1 MLRGI
6 PIRLAAGSSGANPM
20 QQSKP
25 PWLERIIPPHIQS
38 IPPYVPGKPVA
49 ELQRE
54 MGLSEATKMAS
65 NENPLGPSPLAMSA
79 MERHLKEAHVY
90 PESSAP
96 DLREGLASRLGVD
109 PDCIV
114 LGNGSD
120 EIMQMATHVFIRP
133 EDEAVMSEHD
143 FSMYRICVRTFG
155 GKPIRVP
162 LKDYRPDL
170 SAMVKAITERTRL
183 IFLAVPNSPTG
194 SVVSRLEFESFL
206 KDLPRDRLILVFD
219 EAYRE
224 YIQDPDCPFG
234 PDYLSGDLPVLILRT
249 FSKIYGLAG
258 LRVGYGIG
266 KPWLI
271 ELLNRV
277 RPPFNVNSLAQ
288 VGALAALDDTEHVQR
303 SVKLTRDG
311 MDYLAAEFSS
321 LGLQFIPSQAN
332 FITFR
337 LGSSAKEL
345 YEALLKEGII
355 VRHLASFGMEE
366 WIRVTIG
373 KEEEN
378 RSFISA
384 LKKVL
389 AQES

>member
-1 MLRGI
+1 
-6 PIRLAAGSSGANPM
+6 M
-20 QQSKP
+20 QQTKP
-25 PWLERIIPPHIQS
+25 SWLERIIPRHIQS

-54 MGLSEATKMAS
+54 LGLLEATKMAS
-65 NENPLGPSPLAMSA
+65 NENPLGPSPLAIKA
-79 MERHLKEAHVY
+79 IEKHLHEAHVY

-96 DLREGLASRLGVD
+96 ELRAGLASRLGIN
-109 PDCIV
+109 PDSII

-120 EIMQMATHVFIRP
+120 EIMQMATHVFIQP

-143 FSMYRICVRTFG
+143 FSMYRICVRAFG

-162 LKDYRPDL
+162 LKNYRPDL
-170 SAMVKAITERTRL
+170 GAMVKAIKERTKL

-194 SVVSRLEFESFL
+194 SIVSRAEFESFL
-206 KDLPRDRLILVFD
+206 KDLPRQQLILVVD

-224 YIQDPDCPFG
+224 YVQDADCPIG
-234 PDYLSGDLPVLILRT
+234 LDYISSELPILVLRT

-258 LRVGYGIG
+258 LRVGYGISQ
-266 KPWLI
+266 PWLV
-271 ELLNRV
+271 EVLNRV

-288 VGALAALDDTEHVQR
+288 VGALAALNDTEHVNR

-311 MDYLAAEFSS
+311 MDYLAIEFSA

-332 FITFR
+332 FMAFR
-337 LGSSAKEL
+337 LGEATKEC
-345 YEALLKEGII
+345 YEALLREGVI
-355 VRHLASFGMEE
+355 VRHLASFGMDE

-373 KEEEN
+373 TDDEN
-378 RSFISA
+378 RKFIKA
-384 LKKVL
+384 LRKV
-389 AQES
+389 ESKAPC

>member
-1 MLRGI
+1 
-6 PIRLAAGSSGANPM
+6 M
-20 QQSKP
+20 QQTKP
-25 PWLERIIPPHIQS
+25 LWLEKIIPQHIRS

-54 MGLSEATKMAS
+54 LGLSEATKMAS
-65 NENPLGPSPLAMSA
+65 NENPLGPSPLAVAA
-79 MERHLKEAHVY
+79 MEKHLREAHVY

-96 DLREGLASRLGVD
+96 DLRSGLASRLGVN
-109 PDCIV
+109 PDWII

-120 EIMQMATHVFIRP
+120 EIMQMATHIFIQP

-143 FSMYRICVRTFG
+143 FSMYRICVTSFG
-155 GKPIRVP
+155 GKPVRAPMENHRV
-162 LKDYRPDL
+162 DL
-170 SAMVKAITERTRL
+170 SAMTKAITERTRM

-194 SVVSRLEFESFL
+194 TIVSRVEFESFL
-206 KDLPRDRLILVFD
+206 KDLPREQLVLVLD

-224 YIQDPDCPFG
+224 YVQDRDCPIG
-234 PDYLSGDLPVLILRT
+234 VDYLSSELPFLVLRT

-258 LRVGYGIG
+258 LRVGYGISQ
-266 KPWLI
+266 PWLI

-288 VGALAALDDTEHVQR
+288 VGALAALDDIEHVQR
-303 SVKLTRDG
+303 SRKLTRDG
-311 MDYLAAEFSS
+311 MDYLVAAFSS

-337 LGSSAKEL
+337 AGKGAKVC
-345 YEALLKEGII
+345 YEALLREGVI

-373 KEEEN
+373 KEQQN
-378 RSFISA
+378 RRFINA
-384 LKKVL
+384 LGKVL
-389 AQES
+389 LPGS

>member
-1 MLRGI
+1 
-6 PIRLAAGSSGANPM
+6 M
-20 QQSKP
+20 QQTKP
-25 PWLERIIPPHIQS
+25 PWLERIISSHILS

-65 NENPLGPSPLAMSA
+65 NENPLGPSPFAIKA
-79 MERHLKEAHVY
+79 MERHLREAHIY

-96 DLREGLASRLGVD
+96 DLRSGLASRLGVS
-109 PDCIV
+109 PDWII

-120 EIMQMATHVFIRP
+120 EIMQMATHIFIQP
-133 EDEAVMSEHD
+133 QDEAVMSEHD
-143 FSMYRICVRTFG
+143 FSMYRICVQAFG
-155 GKPIRVP
+155 GRPVRVP
-162 LKDYRPDL
+162 MTSHRVDL
-170 SAMVKAITERTRL
+170 PALTKVITERTRL

-194 SVVSRLEFESFL
+194 TIVSRAEFESFL
-206 KDLPRDRLILVFD
+206 KDLPRDRLILVLD

-224 YIQDPDCPFG
+224 YVQDRECPIG
-234 PDYLSGDLPVLILRT
+234 VDYLSSELPILVLRT

-258 LRVGYGIG
+258 LRAGYGVSQ
-266 KPWLI
+266 PWLI

-288 VGALAALDDTEHVQR
+288 VGALAALDDIEHVQR
-303 SVKLTRDG
+303 SRKLTRDG
-311 MDYLAAEFSS
+311 MDYLAAEFKS

-337 LGSSAKEL
+337 AGKGAKEC
-345 YEALLKEGII
+345 YEALLREGVI

-373 KEEEN
+373 KEEQN
-378 RSFISA
+378 RRFISA
-384 LKKVL
+384 LKKTIP
-389 AQES
+389 ARA